1 MRVSGL
7 KTADSSVKC
16 LSAQDVFFKSFT
28 KISVIIFILSFF
40 IFLSSGLSL

>member
-28 KISVIIFILSFF
+28 KISVIFILSFF

>member
-16 LSAQDVFFKSFT
+16 LSAQDVFLSFT
-28 KISVIIFILSFF
+28 KISVIFFILSFF